1 MRKQIIKNRSPK
13 CLGPAITPQRI
24 RDWQKDLRTNRTLTS
39 SIGFYDILAG
49 EMRAQ
54 IIYLLARENWLC
66 VCDLADI
73 LATTVSAVSHQLAVL
88 RKAGLVRTKKE
99 KKIVYYT
106 LAFNL
111 PEAAKLLLPKKSEI
125 TYAESV

>member
-13 CLGPAITPQRI
+13 CLGPASTPQRI
-24 RDWQKDLRTNRTLTS
+24 RDLQNDLRTNRTLNN
-39 SIGFYDILAG
+39 SIGFYSILAG

-54 IIYLLARENWLC
+54 IIYLLGRENWLC

-73 LATTVSAVSHQLAVL
+73 LATTVSAVSHQLRVL
-88 RKAGLVRTKKE
+88 RKASLVRTKKE

-111 PEAAKLLLPKKSEI
+111 PTVAKLLLPKKSET
-125 TYAESV
+125 TYAGSV

>member
-1 MRKQIIKNRSPK
+1 MRKQVIKNRAPR
-13 CLGPAITPQRI
+13 CLGSTITPQKI
-24 RDWQKDLRTNRTLTS
+24 RDLQKDLRTNKILNK
-39 SIGFYDILAG
+39 SIGLYEILAG
-49 EMRAQ
+49 ETRAQ
-54 IIYLLARENWLC
+54 IIYLLSRENWLC

-73 LATTVSAVSHQLAVL
+73 LATTVSAVSHQLRVL

-111 PEAAKLLLPKKSEI
+111 PATVKELSPTKKEVE
-125 TYAESV
+125 YV